1 MNINNS
7 AQTKMLTIQIRMAM
21 MASNFGLRTTWGN
34 FDSASTTK
42 DMVKMP
48 YFNADDPEQYE
59 AAMGFGLHE
68 SAHHRYKSDFKLMN
82 EATQKGNIYQHVLNI
97 TDDGRIERRSF
108 LEYPGTKSEFEAI
121 ERLFISRNQRV
132 PANDNMNPIS
142 VLLCYYAQ
150 FIGANLL
157 GYTPLHPLFE
167 TTKLV
172 AQKMFPQSLL
182 SRLEIIGQMGAYTR
196 DCSGSWEATL
206 LFVEAIRS
214 ELEEAKKLLQTPSS
228 NDSQDDSDADNQNA
242 GNTGDD
248 DSDADDQNAGNAGD
262 DDSNAD
268 NQNAGNAGDDDSN
281 ADDQNAGNTGDDDS
295 NAGGQN
301 AGGGKTE
308 ADTQSANEDQIAN
321 LEQVIQA
328 IQNDDDIDS
337 LDKGDVLASIIKPE
351 STRQFITPLRPDLHG
366 IKRGFSPYS
375 QLAAVKSASR
385 PLCHALSQ
393 LIEVETNKAPGIGRR
408 GKRFIVSRK
417 TRYLQG
423 DMRVYRTKAET
434 IAVDSSMLIS
444 LDLSGSMSHNV
455 TKAKDACLSL
465 ALAIED
471 IEGAQVAVQTFGDKN
486 YDILKWG
493 ESVSAASGRF
503 DAVYADGSTPMR
515 EALSNAF
522 MALLPEETNR
532 KSLVM
537 ITDGEPDCDCTDTF
551 NLLRQHEIDVF
562 GLFIGEYKKGREYM
576 DKYFNPGGWI
586 AVRNIN
592 DLRRELFKFAKQ
604 TFLSAA

>member
-1 MNINNS
+1 MNTNNS

-21 MASNFGLRTTWGN
+21 MASNFGLRTNWGN
-34 FDSASTTK
+34 FETASTAK
-42 DMVKMP
+42 DVVNMP
-48 YFNADDPEQYE
+48 YFNAEDPEQYQ

-68 SAHHRYKSDFKLMN
+68 SAHHRYKSDFQLMN
-82 EATQKGNIYQHVLNI
+82 EAIKKGSIYQHVLNI

-121 ERLFISRNQRV
+121 ERLFISRNQRI
-132 PANDNMNPIS
+132 PANDNMKPIS

-150 FIGANLL
+150 FIGTNLL
-157 GYTPLHPLFE
+157 GYAPLNPLFE

-172 AQKMFPQSLL
+172 AQKMFPQNLL
-182 SRLEIIGQMGAYTR
+182 TRLEIIGQMGAYTR
-196 DCSGSWEATL
+196 ECSGSWEATL

-214 ELEEAKKLLQTPSS
+214 ELEEAKKSLQPPPS
-228 NDSQDDSDADNQNA
+228 NDSQDDDSKAGGQSAGDAD
-242 GNTGDD
+242 DD
-248 DSDADDQNAGNAGD
+248 DSEAGGQSAGDADD
-262 DDSNAD
+262 DDSKAN
-268 NQNAGNAGDDDSN
+268 
-281 ADDQNAGNTGDDDS
+281 
-295 NAGGQN
+295 GQN
-301 AGGGKTE
+301 AG
-308 ADTQSANEDQIAN
+308 AQSANEDQIAN

-444 LDLSGSMSHNV
+444 LDLSGSMSQNV

-465 ALAIED
+465 ALAIEE

-551 NLLRQHEIDVF
+551 NLLRQYEIDVF
-562 GLFIGEYKKGREYM
+562 GLFIGEYNKGREYM

-586 AVRNIN
+586 AVKNIN

>member
-1 MNINNS
+1 MNTNNS

-21 MASNFGLRTTWGN
+21 MASNFGLRTNWGN
-34 FDSASTTK
+34 FETASTAK
-42 DMVKMP
+42 DVVNMP
-48 YFNADDPEQYE
+48 YFNAEDPEQYQ

-68 SAHHRYKSDFKLMN
+68 SAHHRYKSDFQLMN
-82 EATQKGNIYQHVLNI
+82 EAIKKGSIYQHVLNI

-121 ERLFISRNQRV
+121 ERLFISRNQRI
-132 PANDNMNPIS
+132 PANDNMKPIS

-150 FIGANLL
+150 FIGTNLL
-157 GYTPLHPLFE
+157 GYAPLNPLFE

-172 AQKMFPQSLL
+172 AQKMFPQNLL
-182 SRLEIIGQMGAYTR
+182 TRLEIIGQMGAYTR
-196 DCSGSWEATL
+196 ECSGSWEATL

-214 ELEEAKKLLQTPSS
+214 ELEEAKKSLQPPPS
-228 NDSQDDSDADNQNA
+228 NDSQDDDSKAGGQSAGDADDDDSKANGQNAGDADN
-242 GNTGDD
+242 D
-248 DSDADDQNAGNAGD
+248 DSDAGGQSAGD
-262 DDSNAD
+262 
-268 NQNAGNAGDDDSN
+268 
-281 ADDQNAGNTGDDDS
+281 
-295 NAGGQN
+295 
-301 AGGGKTE
+301 GKTK
-308 ADTQSANEDQIAN
+308 ADAQSANEDQIAN

-465 ALAIED
+465 ALAIEE

-551 NLLRQHEIDVF
+551 NLLRQYEIDVF
-562 GLFIGEYKKGREYM
+562 GLFIGEYNKGREYM

-586 AVRNIN
+586 AVKNIN

>member
-1 MNINNS
+1 MNTNNS

-21 MASNFGLRTTWGN
+21 MASNFGLRTNWGN
-34 FDSASTTK
+34 FETASTAK
-42 DMVKMP
+42 DVVNMP
-48 YFNADDPEQYE
+48 YFNAEDPEQYQ

-68 SAHHRYKSDFKLMN
+68 SAHHRYKSDFQLMN
-82 EATQKGNIYQHVLNI
+82 EAIKKGSIYQHVLNI

-121 ERLFISRNQRV
+121 ERLFISRNQRI
-132 PANDNMNPIS
+132 PANDNMKPIS

-157 GYTPLHPLFE
+157 GYAPLNPLFE

-172 AQKMFPQSLL
+172 AQKMFPQNLL
-182 SRLEIIGQMGAYTR
+182 TRLEIIGQMGAYTR
-196 DCSGSWEATL
+196 ECSGSWEATL

-214 ELEEAKKLLQTPSS
+214 ELEEAKKSLQPPPS
-228 NDSQDDSDADNQNA
+228 NDSQDDDSKAGGQSAGDAD
-242 GNTGDD
+242 DD
-248 DSDADDQNAGNAGD
+248 DSD
-262 DDSNAD
+262 
-268 NQNAGNAGDDDSN
+268 
-281 ADDQNAGNTGDDDS
+281 
-295 NAGGQN
+295 AGGQN
-301 AGGGKTE
+301 AGDADDDDSKANGQNAGDADNDDSDAGGQSAGDGKTK
-308 ADTQSANEDQIAN
+308 ADAQSANEDQIAN

-351 STRQFITPLRPDLHG
+351 ATRQFITPLRPDLHG

-465 ALAIED
+465 ALAIEE

-551 NLLRQHEIDVF
+551 NLLRQYEIDVF
-562 GLFIGEYKKGREYM
+562 GLFIGEYNKGRVCM

-586 AVRNIN
+586 AVKNIN

>member
-1 MNINNS
+1 MNTNNS

-21 MASNFGLRTTWGN
+21 MASNFGLRTNWGN
-34 FDSASTTK
+34 FETASTAK
-42 DMVKMP
+42 DVVNMP
-48 YFNADDPEQYE
+48 YFNAEDPEQYQ

-68 SAHHRYKSDFKLMN
+68 SAHHRYKSDFQLMN
-82 EATQKGNIYQHVLNI
+82 EAIKKGSIYQHVLNI

-121 ERLFISRNQRV
+121 ERLFISRNQRI
-132 PANDNMNPIS
+132 PANDNMKPIS

-150 FIGANLL
+150 FIGTNLL
-157 GYTPLHPLFE
+157 GYAPLNPLFE

-172 AQKMFPQSLL
+172 AQKMFPQNLL
-182 SRLEIIGQMGAYTR
+182 TRLEIIGQMGAYTR
-196 DCSGSWEATL
+196 ECSGSWEATL

-214 ELEEAKKLLQTPSS
+214 ELEEAKKSLQPPPS
-228 NDSQDDSDADNQNA
+228 NDSQDDDSKAGGQSAGDADDDDSKANGQNAGDADN
-242 GNTGDD
+242 D
-248 DSDADDQNAGNAGD
+248 DSDAGGQSAGD
-262 DDSNAD
+262 
-268 NQNAGNAGDDDSN
+268 
-281 ADDQNAGNTGDDDS
+281 
-295 NAGGQN
+295 
-301 AGGGKTE
+301 GKTK
-308 ADTQSANEDQIAN
+308 ADAQSANEDQIAN

-351 STRQFITPLRPDLHG
+351 ATRQFITPLRPDLHG

-465 ALAIED
+465 ALAIEE

-551 NLLRQHEIDVF
+551 NLLRQYEIDVF
-562 GLFIGEYKKGREYM
+562 GLFIGEYNKGREYM

-586 AVRNIN
+586 AVKNIN

>member
-21 MASNFGLRTTWGN
+21 MASNFGLRTNWGN
-34 FDSASTTK
+34 FETASTAK
-42 DMVKMP
+42 DVVNMP
-48 YFNADDPEQYE
+48 YFNAEDPEQYQ

-68 SAHHRYKSDFKLMN
+68 SAHHRYKSDFQLMN
-82 EATQKGNIYQHVLNI
+82 EAIKKGSIYQHVLNI

-121 ERLFISRNQRV
+121 ERLFISRNQRI
-132 PANDNMNPIS
+132 PANDNMKPIS

-157 GYTPLHPLFE
+157 GYAPLNPLFE

-172 AQKMFPQSLL
+172 AQKMFPQNLL
-182 SRLEIIGQMGAYTR
+182 TRLEIIGQMGAYTR
-196 DCSGSWEATL
+196 ECSGSWEATL

-214 ELEEAKKLLQTPSS
+214 ELEEAKKSLQPPPS
-228 NDSQDDSDADNQNA
+228 NDSQDDDSKAGGQSAGDADDDDSKANGQNAGDADN
-242 GNTGDD
+242 D
-248 DSDADDQNAGNAGD
+248 DSDAGGQSAGD
-262 DDSNAD
+262 
-268 NQNAGNAGDDDSN
+268 
-281 ADDQNAGNTGDDDS
+281 
-295 NAGGQN
+295 
-301 AGGGKTE
+301 GKTK
-308 ADTQSANEDQIAN
+308 ADAQSANEDQIAN

-351 STRQFITPLRPDLHG
+351 ATRQFITPLRPDLHG

-465 ALAIED
+465 ALAIEE

-551 NLLRQHEIDVF
+551 NLLRQYEIDVF
-562 GLFIGEYKKGREYM
+562 GLFIGEYNKGREYM

-586 AVRNIN
+586 AVKNIN

>member
-1 MNINNS
+1 MNTNNS

-21 MASNFGLRTTWGN
+21 MASNFGLRTNWGN
-34 FDSASTTK
+34 FETASTAK
-42 DMVKMP
+42 DVVNMP
-48 YFNADDPEQYE
+48 YFNAEDPEQYQ

-68 SAHHRYKSDFKLMN
+68 SAHHRYKSDFQLMN
-82 EATQKGNIYQHVLNI
+82 EAIKKGSIYQHVLNI

-121 ERLFISRNQRV
+121 ERLFISRNQRI
-132 PANDNMNPIS
+132 PANDNMKPIS

-157 GYTPLHPLFE
+157 GYAPLNPLFE

-172 AQKMFPQSLL
+172 AQKMFPQNLL
-182 SRLEIIGQMGAYTR
+182 TRLEIIGQMGAYTR
-196 DCSGSWEATL
+196 ECSGSWEATL

-214 ELEEAKKLLQTPSS
+214 ELEEAKKSLQPPPS
-228 NDSQDDSDADNQNA
+228 NDSQDDDSKAGGQSAGDAD
-242 GNTGDD
+242 DD
-248 DSDADDQNAGNAGD
+248 DSKAN
-262 DDSNAD
+262 
-268 NQNAGNAGDDDSN
+268 
-281 ADDQNAGNTGDDDS
+281 
-295 NAGGQN
+295 GQN
-301 AGGGKTE
+301 AG
-308 ADTQSANEDQIAN
+308 AQSANEDQIAN

-351 STRQFITPLRPDLHG
+351 ATRQFITPLRPDLHG

-465 ALAIED
+465 ALAIEE

-551 NLLRQHEIDVF
+551 NLLRQYEIDVF
-562 GLFIGEYKKGREYM
+562 GLFIGEYNKGRVYM

-586 AVRNIN
+586 AVKNIN